1 MFEVGCATG
10 ELYRYI
16 HNYRRDLDYKGFDIS
31 EPAIERA
38 KQKYPDGDF
47 HKLISELDE
56 IVESFGQP
64 EAVWC
69 RDVVLHQKDPYLF
82 LDKLI
87 DLAKEAL
94 FIRLRT
100 RDVGDTEF
108 NSNISCQLHWDKYW
122 VPYIVLNVDELISR
136 IEENKNIKL
145 LVIHRAYDVLGG
157 YNHRLLP
164 EELYFSSTGTAETGE
179 SIIESAITSGQISYD
194 ITCGTISHFAP
205 NGDDNNVTVIVDG
218 SNDGVLTIT
227 LHEEIIKPFD
237 DGDFFVVVNG
247 EETDF
252 LQNGNNLTI
261 PCDGGT
267 EIIEIYGSW
276 AIPEF
281 GVIAG
286 VILAVAIAS
295 IIAVSAKSRLTLVP
309 KN

>member
-1 MFEVGCATG
+1 MAIRHKVSEKEAWDDQTHAEHFDFMSAEPNVILKKHYESFGEGKLLKKWKPNNGSGKLLEIGCATG

-31 EPAIERA
+31 QPAIERA

-47 HKLISELDE
+47 HKLISGLDE

-94 FIRLRT
+94 FVRLRT

-157 YNHRLLP
+157 HNHRFLP
-164 EELYFSSTGTAETGE
+164 EDLYFSSTGTAETALFIQKGLRGNTPLKVIYQDFSE
-179 SIIESAITSGQISYD
+179 LDGPLY
-194 ITCGTISHFAP
+194 TISQR
-205 NGDDNNVTVIVDG
+205 
-218 SNDGVLTIT
+218 
-227 LHEEIIKPFD
+227 IIKK
-237 DGDFFVVVNG
+237 VVCG
-247 EETDF
+247 MYELF
-252 LQNGNNLTI
+252 
-261 PCDGGT
+261 
-267 EIIEIYGSW
+267 
-276 AIPEF
+276 
-281 GVIAG
+281 
-286 VILAVAIAS
+286 
-295 IIAVSAKSRLTLVP
+295 K
-309 KN
+309 

>member
-1 MFEVGCATG
+1 MPTRHNVSEKEAWDDQTHAEHFDSLSSEPNFILKKHYESFGEGKLLKKWKPHNGKGMLFEVGCATG

-16 HNYRRDLDYKGFDIS
+16 YNYRRDLNYKGFDIS
-31 EPAIERA
+31 QPAIERA

-87 DLAKEAL
+87 YLAKEAL

-122 VPYIVLNVDELISR
+122 VPYIVLNVDELIDR
-136 IEENKNIKL
+136 IEENKNIKS

-157 YNHRLLP
+157 YNHRLMP
-164 EELYFSSTGTAETGE
+164 AELYFSSTGTAETALFIQKGLRGNTPLKVIYQDFSE
-179 SIIESAITSGQISYD
+179 LDGPLY
-194 ITCGTISHFAP
+194 TISQR
-205 NGDDNNVTVIVDG
+205 VIRKVACG
-218 SNDGVLTIT
+218 
-227 LHEEIIKPFD
+227 
-237 DGDFFVVVNG
+237 
-247 EETDF
+247 
-252 LQNGNNLTI
+252 
-261 PCDGGT
+261 
-267 EIIEIYGSW
+267 IY
-276 AIPEF
+276 ELF
-281 GVIAG
+281 
-286 VILAVAIAS
+286 
-295 IIAVSAKSRLTLVP
+295 K
-309 KN
+309 

>member
-1 MFEVGCATG
+1 MSNRQNVSEKEAWDDQTHAEHFDFLSTEPNWILKKHYESFGEGKLLKKWKPNNGRGVLFEIGCATG

-16 HNYRRDLDYKGFDIS
+16 HNYHRDLDYKGFDIS
-31 EPAIERA
+31 QPAIERA

-47 HKLISELDE
+47 HKLISGLDE

-94 FIRLRT
+94 FVRLRT
-100 RDVGDTEF
+100 RDVGETEF

-157 YNHRLLP
+157 HNHRFLP
-164 EELYFSSTGTAETGE
+164 EDLYFTSAGTAETSLFIQKGSRINTPLE
-179 SIIESAITSGQISYD
+179 
-194 ITCGTISHFAP
+194 
-205 NGDDNNVTVIVDG
+205 VIYQDFSELDG
-218 SNDGVLTIT
+218 RP
-227 LHEEIIKPFD
+227 LH
-237 DGDFFVVVNG
+237 
-247 EETDF
+247 
-252 LQNGNNLTI
+252 TI
-261 PCDGGT
+261 PQR
-267 EIIEIYGSW
+267 
-276 AIPEF
+276 
-281 GVIAG
+281 VIRKVLSGAYKF
-286 VILAVAIAS
+286 L
-295 IIAVSAKSRLTLVP
+295 K
-309 KN
+309 